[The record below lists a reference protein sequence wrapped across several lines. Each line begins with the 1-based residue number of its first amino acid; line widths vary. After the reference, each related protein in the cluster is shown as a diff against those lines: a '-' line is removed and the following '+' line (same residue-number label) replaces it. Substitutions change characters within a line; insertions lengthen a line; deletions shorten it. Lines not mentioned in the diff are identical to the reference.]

1 MLPSAQA
8 HRGKAH
14 APNTASAGPGGP
26 DADVAGEGSPGDSAA
41 EGSSGSDSGGASGI
55 GTDSEGDSDVVL
67 GGQRRRR
74 RNVSKEEAWRHEF
87 VDPYQRIVWEVL
99 DSMLLVRPRSL
110 WTCQRVGAADGLDLA
125 AASGLRC
132 SLCIFDAP
140 AWHAPSAAAVLYTLA
155 GRQRQINERPG
166 TLPLP
171 QPLDADT
178 MKQLG
183 RQAKKHSQQL
193 LHAVGGKRRRR
204 GSGPADG
211 AASSAAPEKPLL
223 PSVLTRPSIERA
235 ASLLHMEAE
244 LRGRPELQALL
255 QHSGWAGKVAPAFR
269 HAGDG
274 GDGDSLKH
282 STHLV
287 QQDQEQQQAA
297 DEEAQH
303 QLGRHSL
310 HHTLWQRLERAAGVS
325 GDSRGSGAQND
336 AVDSNSGSTDSSGEQ
351 AGGAADVQADAPDAA
366 PLPDSLPESLPR
378 KLRKRRALSPEERL
392 VLGIL
397 SDPRFDYQGHTRL
410 PPAMP

>member
-1 MLPSAQA
+1 M
-8 HRGKAH
+8 H
-14 APNTASAGPGGP
+14 
-26 DADVAGEGSPGDSAA
+26 
-41 EGSSGSDSGGASGI
+41 
-55 GTDSEGDSDVVL
+55 
-67 GGQRRRR
+67 
-74 RNVSKEEAWRHEF
+74 
-87 VDPYQRIVWEVL
+87 
-99 DSMLLVRPRSL
+99 LVHL
-110 WTCQRVGAADGLDLA
+110 
-125 AASGLRC
+125 
-132 SLCIFDAP
+132 DAP
-140 AWHAPSAAAVLYTLA
+140 AWHAPSSAAVLYRLA
-155 GRQRQINERPG
+155 GRQCQINKHPS

-178 MKQLG
+178 MQQLG

-211 AASSAAPEKPLL
+211 AASSAVPEKPLL

-269 HAGDG
+269 HASEG
-274 GDGDSLKH
+274 GDGDSLNH
-282 STHLV
+282 STHSA

-297 DEEAQH
+297 GEQAQH

-325 GDSRGSGAQND
+325 GSGAPNE
-336 AVDSNSGSTDSSGEQ
+336 AVDSNSGSTGSGEEQ
-351 AGGAADVQADAPDAA
+351 AGGAQADAQADAPDAA

-397 SDPRFDYQGHTRL
+397 SDPRFDYQGRTRL
-410 PPAMP
+410 PPAMQ